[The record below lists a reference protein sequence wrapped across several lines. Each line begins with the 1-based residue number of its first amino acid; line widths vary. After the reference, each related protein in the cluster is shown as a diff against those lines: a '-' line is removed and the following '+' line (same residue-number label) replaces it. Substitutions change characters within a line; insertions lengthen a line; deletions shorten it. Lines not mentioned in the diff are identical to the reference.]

1 LTFTNFVEK
10 VGDDDSGRGAWMY
23 DVSLNRSDLH
33 TRRLLVSTGDE
44 LLKRL
49 EMAKHSDL
57 EALLGDLKLHR
68 YQHYGKT
75 DAELIE
81 KINSELRSAA
91 GNSLMNVMLRR
102 KNHEFSY
109 KQILVD
115 VADKLAPGI
124 RGRSG
129 FKASGPATEVQIE
142 AYIDGRIRERVVEN
156 LKKMSEVDKKKLQ
169 DELAKDLR
177 SKKIPEESIRST
189 IAMIAS
195 GTFTGVA
202 LGPAVAALLYG
213 SVWSAI
219 FGFSLAQ
226 LLVSGLIVGGPV
238 SILIAGIAVVSA
250 PSYSKTIPA
259 VYRLIKIRENAAA
272 RGELER
278 L

>member
-1 LTFTNFVEK
+1 MAT
-10 VGDDDSGRGAWMY
+10 D
-23 DVSLNRSDLH
+23 
-33 TRRLLVSTGDE
+33 DE

-49 EMAKHSDL
+49 ATAKRSDL
-57 EALLGDLKLHR
+57 EALLGDLKLRR
-68 YQHYGKT
+68 YQPFDKT
-75 DAELIE
+75 DAELIG
-81 KINSELRSAA
+81 KISSELRSAA

-102 KNHEFSY
+102 KQHEFSY

-124 RGRSG
+124 LGRSVY
-129 FKASGPATEVQIE
+129 KPSGPDTEVQIE
-142 AYIDGRIRERVVEN
+142 AYIDGRIRERVVEY

-169 DELAKDLR
+169 DELSKDLR
-177 SKKIPEESIRST
+177 SKKIPEESIQST
-189 IAMIAS
+189 LAMIAS
-195 GTFTGVA
+195 GTLTGVA

-213 SVWSAI
+213 GVWSAI

-238 SILIAGIAVVSA
+238 GIIAAGIALVSA

-272 RGELER
+272 CGELER

>member
-1 LTFTNFVEK
+1 M
-10 VGDDDSGRGAWMY
+10 S
-23 DVSLNRSDLH
+23 S
-33 TRRLLVSTGDE
+33 GDE
-44 LLKRL
+44 LFKRL
-49 EMAKHSDL
+49 AMAERSEL

-68 YQHYGKT
+68 YQHSDKT

-81 KINSELRSAA
+81 KISSELRSAA

-102 KNHEFSY
+102 KHHEFSY

-124 RGRSG
+124 LGRSDY
-129 FKASGPATEVQIE
+129 KASGPDTEEQIE
-142 AYIDGRIRERVVEN
+142 AHIDGRIRKRVEMY
-156 LKKMSEVDKKKLQ
+156 LKKMSEVDKRKLQ

-177 SKKIPEESIRST
+177 SKNIPEESIQST
-189 IAMIAS
+189 LAMIAS
-195 GTFTGVA
+195 GTLTGVA

-213 SVWSAI
+213 GVWSAV

-238 SILIAGIAVVSA
+238 GIFAAGIAVVSA

-272 RGELER
+272 LDELER